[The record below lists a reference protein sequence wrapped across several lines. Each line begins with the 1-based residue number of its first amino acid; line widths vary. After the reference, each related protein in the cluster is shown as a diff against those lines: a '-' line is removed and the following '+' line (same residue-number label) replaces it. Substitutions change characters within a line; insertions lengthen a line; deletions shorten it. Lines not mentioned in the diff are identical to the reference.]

1 MVNTAAAGLA
11 CIYFALCQCKCINS
25 WDILRLRALT
35 GRDEHK
41 HLCSSPRTFSRKC
54 TYCLCAPVLCLPPS
68 LPPSRFCWHELARSL
83 ALSRSL
89 FSILCCSLSLSP
101 PPPCFIFPALT
112 CQILFV
118 LMPEKEDRCSALL
131 AVGVSHIQIR
141 TRTHKHTHN
150 GMHTY
155 MCTNPHTRTHTTF
168 TDTLLHTR
176 MHTHTNTY
184 KP

>member
-1 MVNTAAAGLA
+1 MSTSICAHRHEPSHGSAHIA
-11 CIYFALCQCKCINS
+11 CVHRCFA
-25 WDILRLRALT
+25 
-35 GRDEHK
+35 
-41 HLCSSPRTFSRKC
+41 
-54 TYCLCAPVLCLPPS
+54 S
-68 LPPSRFCWHELARSL
+68 LPPSPPLVFAGTSSLDLSRSRAF
-83 ALSRSL
+83 ALSRSRVH
-89 FSILCCSLSLSP
+89 FSLSSVALFLSLP